1 MFVVT
6 VTFVVKAEH
15 IDEFAPA
22 MIENARASEELE
34 PGCRQFDVC
43 RDPRDPAVTFLYE
56 VYDDA
61 AAFEAHK
68 GMDHFKS
75 FDAKVTPW
83 LVSKEVKT
91 WTLEG

>member
-6 VTFVVKAEH
+6 VTFVVKPEH
-15 IDEFAPA
+15 IADFSPA
-22 MIENARASEELE
+22 MIENARASEDTE

-43 RDPRDPAVTFLYE
+43 RDPKDPSVTFLYE

-68 GMDHFKS
+68 ATAHFKS
-75 FDAKVTPW
+75 FDALVQPW
-83 LVSKEVKT
+83 LASKEVKT
-91 WTLEG
+91 WVLED